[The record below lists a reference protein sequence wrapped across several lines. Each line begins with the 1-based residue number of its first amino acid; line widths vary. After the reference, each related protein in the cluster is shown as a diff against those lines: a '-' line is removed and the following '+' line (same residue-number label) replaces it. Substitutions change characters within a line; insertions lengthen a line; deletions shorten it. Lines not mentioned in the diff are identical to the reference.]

1 MSGRNTP
8 TLGGVGTPGS
18 VQNMFSVEVYG
29 AALPALVKEALTF
42 AESEHL
48 SFVWHILLLTC
59 DGSKLK
65 LRDIVLATIL
75 CVHLN
80 DRYKYWL

>member
-48 SFVWHILLLTC
+48 SFV
-59 DGSKLK
+59 
-65 LRDIVLATIL
+65 
-75 CVHLN
+75 
-80 DRYKYWL
+80 